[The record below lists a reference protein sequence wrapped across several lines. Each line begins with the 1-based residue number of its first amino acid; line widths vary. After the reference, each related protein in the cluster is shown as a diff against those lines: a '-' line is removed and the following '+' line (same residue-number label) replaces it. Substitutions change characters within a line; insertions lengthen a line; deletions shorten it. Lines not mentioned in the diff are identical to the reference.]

1 MSETQDDLRKMPPD
15 LTDTGVIGERTRERI
30 THRPAGPAMQAR
42 GMRVAGAS
50 EVYAPYCMVRTR
62 PILSQVLVCYGG
74 EGRAWVQGEW
84 VPLTPGTAYLSPPLQ
99 PHAFYPASGSVP
111 WEMAWV
117 IFEADVELPWPDHSS
132 VISADPEP
140 LRDAILGLWRES
152 RGLAEAAH
160 LGAWAELVALQVRRL
175 LRGGVRP
182 DRLRVVWDAVE
193 NNLAAPWTAAE
204 LAGIA
209 CLSEGQLR
217 AVCQQNTGRSPLE
230 QVALL
235 RMRHA
240 SALLLSTEASV
251 EQVARA
257 VGYGNPFA
265 FSTAFKRVLGVPPSH
280 YRR

>member
-1 MSETQDDLRKMPPD
+1 MSETQDDLRQTSPE
-15 LTDTGVIGERTRERI
+15 LVDTGVIGERTRERI

-42 GMRVAGAS
+42 GMRVAGLS
-50 EVYAPYCMVRTR
+50 EVFAPYCMVRTR

-74 EGRAWVQGEW
+74 EGRAWSEGQW
-84 VPLTPGTAYLSPPLQ
+84 VPITPGMAYLSPPLQ
-99 PHAFYPASGSVP
+99 THAFYATSTTTV
-111 WEMAWV
+111 WEFAWV
-117 IFEADVELPWPDHSS
+117 IFEADIELPWPERASL
-132 VISADPEP
+132 IEADPEP

-152 RGLAEAAH
+152 RTPAEAAH
-160 LGAWAELVALQVRRL
+160 LGVWSELVALQVRRL

-182 DRLRVVWDAVE
+182 DRLRAVWDAVE
-193 NNLAAPWTAAE
+193 NNLAAPWTAAD

-217 AVCQQNTGRSPLE
+217 TVCQQSTGRSPLE

-251 EQVARA
+251 EQVARV